1 MKRILSLLAA
11 AGFVFGSV
19 AGASAIDFKAGG
31 TFEMGYMW
39 QNHPEFTND
48 SMDRFGAATRVN
60 LKFEAIANENLRGV
74 YQARIG
80 TLNWGVNKGNG
91 TGKDSGAGIGTQGV
105 NVKTLDAY
113 LNFRWPGT
121 DLNVRMG
128 LFKMNTPQ
136 AVKGKYSD
144 PTVLGERVAGVEAT
158 YTFNKN
164 VAVTAAWAR
173 TANNGDGVVDND
185 NRHSKMDVMMLAVPV
200 KTDIINVTPWG
211 MYGMVGENAN
221 PSGKYNTTFRPV
233 SPDGDNWA
241 YGKDGKIWWGG
252 LALDVKALD
261 NWIIKADAIYGRY
274 KADKVNRNKL
284 ADGGF
289 SANSLYNDGTT
300 SGDPKREGWWFD
312 AQIGYKM
319 DFMTPMLS
327 AWYSTGDDYSDLKNN
342 ESGRMPVLSYSSGLT
357 SLGGRNNIAGTQYG
371 ARDTM
376 NAQGYTGTWAIMAHI
391 EDIKFIDK
399 LTSAFRVAYIRG
411 TNDDDIVKN
420 WAKSGKNPSP
430 WYLAKNDS
438 AWEFNL
444 DNEYKLYKELGFWV
458 ELGYIVLDRNK
469 SNRTSSYENNDV
481 RIFTGFYYSF

>member
-11 AGFVFGSV
+11 AGIVFGV
-19 AGASAIDFKAGG
+19 AAGASAIDFKAGG

-39 QNHPEFTND
+39 QTHPTFTD
-48 SMDRFGAATRVN
+48 QAVDRFGAATRVN

-80 TLNWGVNKGNG
+80 TTEWGVQG
-91 TGKDSGAGIGTQGV
+91 TGSGAKTGFGIGGQGV

-113 LNFRWPGT
+113 LSFRWPDT
-121 DLNVRMG
+121 DLKVRMG
-128 LFKMNTPQ
+128 LFKMTTPQ

-144 PTVLGERVAGVEAT
+144 PTVLGERVAGVDLNYA
-158 YTFNKN
+158 FNKN
-164 VAVTAAWAR
+164 VSATLAWMR
-173 TANNGDGVVDND
+173 TANNGDGVIDKSA
-185 NRHSKMDVMMLAVPV
+185 NRHSKMDLIMLAVPV
-200 KTDIINVTPWG
+200 KTDVVNVTPWG
-211 MYGMVGENAN
+211 MYGMIGENAKPGGATN
-221 PSGKYNTTFRPV
+221 KHNYTFRPV
-233 SPDGDNWA
+233 GPDGTSYAN
-241 YGKDGKIWWGG
+241 GKDGKIWWGG
-252 LALDVKALD
+252 LALDVKAVD

-274 KADKVNRNKL
+274 KADKLN
-284 ADGGF
+284 
-289 SANSLYNDGTT
+289 T
-300 SGDPKREGWWFD
+300 SHDPKREGWWFD

-319 DFMTPMLS
+319 DFMTPMLT
-327 AWYSTGDDYSDLKNN
+327 AWYSTGDDDSDLAKG
-342 ESGRMPVLSYSSGLT
+342 ESGRMPVISASSGLT
-357 SLGGRNNIAGTQYG
+357 SLGGRNNIAGTQTG

-376 NAQGYTGTWAIMAHI
+376 NAQGYTGTWAVMAHI

-411 TNDDDIVKN
+411 TNDKDIVKN
-420 WAKSGKNPSP
+420 QARKGKVAP

-458 ELGYIVLDRNK
+458 ELGYIIFDRNK
-469 SNRTSSYENNDV
+469 SNRPASYENNDV